1 MAKKIRVGQRAPDV
15 PLVTIEEKPI
25 QLSTAWNGQH
35 TLIIFLRH
43 LA

>member
-1 MAKKIRVGQRAPDV
+1 MTRIRVGQRAPDV
-15 PLVTIEEKPI
+15 SLTATSGRAVR
-25 QLSTAWNGQH
+25 LSEAWSDGRH